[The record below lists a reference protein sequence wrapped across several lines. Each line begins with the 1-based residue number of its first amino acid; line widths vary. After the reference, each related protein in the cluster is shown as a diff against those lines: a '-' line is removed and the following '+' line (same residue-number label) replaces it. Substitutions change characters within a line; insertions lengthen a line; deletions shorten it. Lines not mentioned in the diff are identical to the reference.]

1 MYNNNGVY
9 MYHNGY
15 TLDTILFKEY
25 SQTHQ
30 AQMKYYWASLRDF
43 GTYHMG
49 DQRRL
54 WRVCASTKDR

>member
-15 TLDTILFKEY
+15 VWGTILFEED

-30 AQMKYYWASLRDF
+30 AQMKYYWAGTQDF
-43 GTYHMG
+43 GTYYMC
-49 DQRRL
+49 D
-54 WRVCASTKDR
+54 